1 MFKGNRKYI
10 FLLILCFGTLIS
22 LQIMAPKPID
32 WTLSYMEKDKK
43 PYGTKALHESLPA
56 LFPGQTLSDE
66 KAALYNSLYNKM
78 PSFSNYIIINQSFS
92 PDTLDV
98 RALLNFVEAGNNAFI
113 ACNYFGGKFADT
125 LQLQTDNFYDLATTA
140 ATDSAAFA
148 NMSSGAGEVKINFV
162 NPSFKTPEHYSFE
175 KGLDNTYF
183 KTFDSLKS
191 IVLGVNS
198 NKNVNFLEVKFG
210 KGKFYL
216 STVPEAFVNYNFVSK
231 NHDYACK
238 ALSYLP
244 LTSTIWDEYYKIC
257 KISHD
262 SPMRVLFNN
271 ISLRYAYYL
280 LLISLVVF
288 ILFGIKRKQRIIPV
302 IEPLRNTTLDF
313 VGTVGTL
320 YFQTGNHKNIADK
333 KIIYFL
339 EYIRSSFQVQTH
351 MYDDVFLLR
360 ISDLSGIEFQKVKRM
375 FYYFNDIHNKHTI
388 SQNELLKLNSMIE
401 EFHSLNKR

>member
-32 WTLSYMEKDKK
+32 WTLSFMEKDKK
-43 PYGTKALHESLPA
+43 PYGTRALHESLPG
-56 LFPGQTLSDE
+56 LFPGQSFTDE
-66 KAALYNSLYNKM
+66 KAALYNSLYNNM
-78 PSFSNYIIINQSFS
+78 PRFSNYIIINQSFS

-125 LQLQTDNFYDLATTA
+125 LRLQTDNFFDMATTA

-148 NMSSGAGEVKINFV
+148 NMSSGTSSVKINFV
-162 NPSFKTPEHYSFE
+162 SPSFKTPVDYSFE
-175 KGLDNTYF
+175 KGLENTYF
-183 KTFDSLKS
+183 KTFDTVKS
-191 IVLGVNS
+191 IVLGINA
-198 NKNVNFLEVKFG
+198 NKKPNFIELKFG

-244 LTSTIWDEYYKIC
+244 LTSIIWDEYYKIG
-257 KISHD
+257 KISND
-262 SPMRVLFNN
+262 TPMRVLFNN

-280 LLISLVVF
+280 LLISLLVF
-288 ILFGIKRKQRIIPV
+288 IIIGIKRKQRIIPV

-313 VGTVGTL
+313 VRTVGTL

-333 KIIYFL
+333 KINYFL
-339 EYIRSSFQVQTH
+339 EFIRSSFQVQTH
-351 MYDDVFLLR
+351 MYDETFLIR
-360 ISDLSGIEFQKVKRM
+360 ISDLSGIDFQKVKHL

-388 SQNELLKLNSMIE
+388 TQNELLKLNSLIE